1 MEEPIGGRFASA
13 EACDTALQQMIA
25 SQQPGRVHMR
35 RLDRGFEQTLGPKL
49 TRREQWR
56 CVALEDQPS

>member
-13 EACDTALQQMIA
+13 EACDTALQQRLAYVQQMIA

-35 RLDRGFEQTLGPKL
+35 RLDRGFEQTPGPKL
-49 TRREQWR
+49 TRRE
-56 CVALEDQPS
+56 